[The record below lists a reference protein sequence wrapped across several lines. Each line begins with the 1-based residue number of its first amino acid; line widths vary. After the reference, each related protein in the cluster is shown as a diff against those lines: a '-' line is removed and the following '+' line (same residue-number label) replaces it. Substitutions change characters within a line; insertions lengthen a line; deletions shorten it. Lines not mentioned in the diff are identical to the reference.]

1 MSVKITAVGKTN
13 PRNTTDPL
21 TYYPTAI
28 KRGQIELDELSE
40 KIAYNTTATP
50 ADCYLIILA
59 LVKTISQELEQGNI
73 VKLGHMGSFKIS
85 VKGTGSETPNAV
97 NATNISSARII
108 FRPGKQFNKMLNSL
122 KYEVIR

>member
-13 PRNTTDPL
+13 PRNITDPL
-21 TYYPTAI
+21 TYYPTAVKSGEI
-28 KRGQIELDELSE
+28 DLDELSE

-73 VKLGHMGSFKIS
+73 VRLGHMGSFQIG
-85 VKGTGSETPNAV
+85 VKGEGV
-97 NATNISSARII
+97 ISAE
-108 FRPGKQFNKMLNSL
+108 SL
-122 KYEVIR
+122 KTKHIKRATLLYKPSKQLKLMLSQLTYELK